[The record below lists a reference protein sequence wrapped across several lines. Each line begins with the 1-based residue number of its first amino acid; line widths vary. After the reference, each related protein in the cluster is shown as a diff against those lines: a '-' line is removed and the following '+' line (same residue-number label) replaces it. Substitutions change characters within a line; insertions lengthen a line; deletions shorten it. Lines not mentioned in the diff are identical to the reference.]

1 MDKVVKLLG
10 LSSLLLIG
18 TIVINTAQAALT
30 QRADVSEFIT
40 EMANK
45 HNLNK
50 TELEQLFQEVE
61 IRGDIIN
68 AMNTPA
74 EGKPWFDYQK
84 ILVTDDRVQKGA
96 DFWQKNEETLQRAE
110 QEYGV
115 PASIVVAII
124 GVETNY
130 GETQGKYRVMDA
142 LSTLAFEYPKRADFF
157 KKELE
162 QFLLLTR
169 ENKLE
174 PLSVL
179 GSYAG
184 AIGQGQFIPSSY
196 RHYAVDYTG
205 DGTADLRGNTS
216 DAIGSVANYLKKN
229 GWQAGQPV
237 VAPIDINGDI
247 KAIDNNQLKPTQPLA
262 QLKQNGVKVEF
273 EQTIPEE
280 TLATL
285 ISLEGET
292 DPEYWVGFN
301 NFYTITRY
309 NISKLYAM
317 AVYQLAE
324 EISTVRQ
331 QPLI

>member
-1 MDKVVKLLG
+1 MDNVVKLLG
-10 LSSLLLIG
+10 LSSLLLIS
-18 TIVINTAQAALT
+18 TISVSMAQAALT
-30 QRADVSEFIT
+30 ERADVSEFIT
-40 EMANK
+40 DMANK
-45 HNLNK
+45 HDLDE
-50 TELEQLFQEVE
+50 TALEQLFQEVE
-61 IRGDIIN
+61 IRDDIIN

-74 EGKPWFDYQK
+74 EGKPWFAYQK
-84 ILVTDDRVQKGA
+84 LLVTDTRAQKGA
-96 DFWQKNEETLQRAE
+96 DFWQKNEKTLQRAE

-130 GETQGKYRVMDA
+130 GETQGTYRVMDA
-142 LSTLAFEYPKRADFF
+142 LSTLAFEFPRRADFF

-162 QFLLLTR
+162 QFLLLTQ
-169 ENKLE
+169 ENEFE

-205 DGTADLRGNTS
+205 DGTADLRGNTQ
-216 DAIGSVANYLKKN
+216 DAIGSVANYLKEN
-229 GWQAGQPV
+229 GWQAGEPV
-237 VAPIDINGDI
+237 VAPVEVNGDAE
-247 KAIDNNQLKPTQPLA
+247 AIDDNQLKPTRPLG
-262 QLKQNGVKVEF
+262 QLKQDGVEL
-273 EQTIPEE
+273 EQAIPAE

-324 EISTVRQ
+324 EISTIRQ
-331 QPLI
+331 EPLI